1 MPASPPFRKELPMW
15 KDFRAFIMRG
25 NVIDLAIGVIIGI
38 AFGAVVKSLVDD
50 VIMPPIG
57 LATGGIDFS
66 NKFVVLKDG
75 AAAAGPYASVAAA
88 KAAGATTLNYGI
100 FINNVVSFLIV
111 GFCAFLVVRAVNRL
125 LHPRD
130 VPAPPKTKACPY
142 CSMDIPITATR
153 CPECTSQLAA
163 A

>member
-1 MPASPPFRKELPMW
+1 ML
-15 KDFRAFIMRG
+15 KDFKAFIMRG

-88 KAAGATTLNYGI
+88 KAAGATTLNYGL
-100 FINNVVSFLIV
+100 FVNNIVSFLIIA
-111 GFCAFLVVRAVNRL
+111 FCAFLTVRMVNKL
-125 LHPRD
+125 MHPTGTPE
-130 VPAPPKTKACPY
+130 VPKTKSCPY
-142 CSMDIPITATR
+142 CAMAIPITATR
-153 CPECTSQLAA
+153 CPNCTSQLAGASA

>member
-1 MPASPPFRKELPMW
+1 ML
-15 KDFRAFIMRG
+15 KDFRAFILRG
-25 NVIDLAIGVIIGI
+25 NVIDLAIGVIIGV

-66 NKFVVLKDG
+66 NKFIVLKEG

-88 KAAGATTLNYGI
+88 KAAGATTLNYGL
-100 FINNVVSFLIV
+100 FVNNVVSFLIV
-111 GFCAFLVVRAVNRL
+111 AFCVFLLMRAVNRMML
-125 LHPRD
+125 LRS
-130 VPAPPKTKACPY
+130 APDAAKMKPCPY
-142 CSMDIPITATR
+142 CTMEIPIAATR
-153 CPECTSQLAA
+153 CPECTSQLSAA